1 VFGGTG
7 GRYVLRSEQGINFTI
22 SNQNKNKILI
32 NIAVN
37 VFFFFL
43 QNSIFLDIAFMNC
56 NI

>member
-1 VFGGTG
+1 
-7 GRYVLRSEQGINFTI
+7 VLRSEQGINFTI

-37 VFFFFL
+37 VFFFL
-43 QNSIFLDIAFMNC
+43 QNIIFLDIAFMNC

>member
-1 VFGGTG
+1 MFGGTG

-37 VFFFFL
+37 VFFL

>member
-1 VFGGTG
+1 LWTVFGGTG

-37 VFFFFL
+37 VFFFLCKIVYF
-43 QNSIFLDIAFMNC
+43 
-56 NI
+56 